1 MKGSQVLRVAA
12 FATIAAAGGM
22 SPSAAQQGSDVPPGL
37 YSHTIQH
44 ETYLQ
49 QGSQTIDVPAGR
61 AAFADGQELEP
72 LDVIPDFLANDRT
85 PAPDLAGS
93 LRGCGIYEGSPPA
106 LSDQPL
112 QSDFERFDRQ
122 ILDEI
127 DGYLAEG
134 YPPASVLMHAAS
146 MGVSIDRALY
156 AAVRSRPLQADNLYT
171 TALELMAFL
180 PGWTCTTGVDHGLY
194 DPVYDVN
201 DLPEGR
207 LIQDVAAR
215 YFQERARLSP
225 FPDWPNGEFHM
236 LASADELLELLS
248 APQSDY
254 WYQRPARGSNGA
266 GPRSGVLIGLYPDS
280 QQIVVD
286 TSAERIR
293 QWRDQGRDRIPVT
306 FFYNFDYQVP
316 VSRFGD
322 DASLEDIMASFFGS
336 GTELTPVP
344 QWNDGDHHLQ
354 ASAEELEDLFEL
366 PEAQD
371 IEPQRYREL
380 TDELA
385 ANGFNDKPV
394 LVTLLSSGR
403 YSRVAEPDRIRVAL
417 EQGIESFPVTVFF
430 HRLDR
435 EACGAPAICFDRI
448 CDALVCAGGDP
459 NICLDPAAAGAVRE
473 SSFNAPPGG
482 GGGGEPPPD
491 PPPPEPA
498 SPS

>member
-1 MKGSQVLRVAA
+1 MKGSIIVRVVA
-12 FATIAAAGGM
+12 FGAIMAAGGI
-22 SPSAAQQGSDVPPGL
+22 SPSAAQQGSDVRPGL
-37 YSHTIQH
+37 YSQTIQN

-49 QGSQTIDVPAGR
+49 RGSQTVDVPAGR
-61 AAFADGQELEP
+61 AAFANEQELEP

-85 PAPDLAGS
+85 PAPDLTGN
-93 LRGCGIYEGSPPA
+93 LRGCGIYEGAPPA
-106 LSDQPL
+106 VSDQPL

-146 MGVSIDRALY
+146 MGVSIERAVY
-156 AAVRSRPLQADNLYT
+156 AAVRSQPLQADNLYT
-171 TALELMAFL
+171 TALELTAFL
-180 PGWTCTTGVDHGLY
+180 PGWTCTTGVDHGQY

-207 LIQDVAAR
+207 LVQDVATR
-215 YFQERARLSP
+215 YFEERSRLSP
-225 FPDWPNGEFHM
+225 FPDWPNGEFHL
-236 LASADELLELLS
+236 LASADELLELLA
-248 APQSDY
+248 APQTGH
-254 WYQRPARGSNGA
+254 WYRPAREGTAPGS
-266 GPRSGVLIGLYPDS
+266 RDSVLIGLYPDS
-280 QQIVVD
+280 EQVVID
-286 TSAERIR
+286 TTAERIR
-293 QWRDQGRDRIPVT
+293 QWRDEGRDRVPVT
-306 FFYNFDYQVP
+306 FFYNFDYQIP

-322 DASLEDIMASFFGS
+322 DVKLEDVMASFFGS

-344 QWNDGDHHLQ
+344 QWKAGDYHLETG
-354 ASAEELEDLFEL
+354 AEELEDLFEL
-366 PEAQD
+366 PEAED
-371 IEPQRYREL
+371 IDRQRYREL
-380 TDELA
+380 ADELA

-417 EQGIESFPVTVFF
+417 EQGIETFPVTVFF
-430 HRLDR
+430 HRLGR
-435 EACGAPAICFDRI
+435 EACGAPAVCFDRI